1 MNGIWV
7 PGGSAAMEPNGPGA
21 VFIQIGT
28 FEFAGG
34 GVIGVELP
42 VGLIY
47 IFKTVISAS
56 RI

>member
-1 MNGIWV
+1 
-7 PGGSAAMEPNGPGA
+7 MEPNGPGA